1 MACRYTFT
9 ASSPGQRCGKDSV
22 RVAKAPRARTL
33 HPCRAVPA
41 TFAVFAVGIGSAAWS
56 EEEINGLA
64 EVTVTAQKVSENL
77 RNVPISVSVVN
88 SEQMQSQHIVDMSD
102 LSRAAPNF
110 SFSSNGNPGSDLL
123 EMRGISSASGTSP
136 VAIYLG
142 DVPITQ
148 RLTSQSVSYVGQPEP
163 VLLDMQQVEVLRG
176 PQGTLYGASAE
187 AGVLKFQPN
196 PVKLSTFEG
205 TGLAEESVTKYGG
218 NNYRVMGALNLPLVD
233 QVLGIRLAVE
243 SDRNSGFIDRVSPV
257 SNAVEASN
265 INDNETTA
273 ARLTLLARPV
283 EYLSIAAGLTYQR
296 STFGSSNTV
305 SLGLPSLT
313 TNGQVPDSGTNE
325 LIIPSVT
332 INLDMGWATLTSASS
347 DYTRNA
353 PFHFDGTAYDSAYI
367 GTCVLDGLCGSPP
380 IPDLNGG
387 LSGSKIGA
395 LPSPGSDTFFT
406 RIISQELRLAS
417 RPYAPGGSAVTWV
430 TGVYYEQSDDR
441 DSDSQSTPGLT
452 SLFTSLYGP
461 TLLNELFGG
470 PLPNDQIWY
479 DTVHLNEKQYSAF
492 GDVTYHVTEAFRASL
507 GLRYLKAV
515 DHQDGNSGGYFNGNV
530 DTSYAR
536 QSGDHATTPKA
547 SLQYDIS
554 PEAMVYATASKG
566 FRLGGPNYPL
576 IPICAGD
583 LAAIGLTK
591 GPDSYKH
598 DSLWNYEVGT
608 KARPSNALLISAD
621 VFYDRWSQIQQTIPL
636 SVCGQSF
643 NTNLGSATSYGTEI
657 EATAQPIYGLTL
669 ALSGGYTHATL
680 NSAIPALSVQAGTHV
695 EGVPEW
701 STNASVEYRRN
712 ISDSIEGV
720 IRGNYA
726 FVGASHGAFDPNNPD
741 YNRPSYGLAGGS
753 IGVVWH
759 RWEVSAF
766 VKNLFDEQKIIQTP
780 DHASLPI
787 GYVLTPRTVGIS
799 VNGSF

>member
-1 MACRYTFT
+1 MGFILRIA
-9 ASSPGQRCGKDSV
+9 
-22 RVAKAPRARTL
+22 
-33 HPCRAVPA
+33 
-41 TFAVFAVGIGSAAWS
+41 FAVFAMAIGSLAWS
-56 EEEINGLA
+56 EEEPNGLA
-64 EVTVTAQKVSENL
+64 EITVTAQKVTENL
-77 RNVPISVSVVN
+77 RDVPISISVVN
-88 SEQMQSQHIVDMSD
+88 SAQLQSQHIVDLSD

-123 EMRGISSASGTSP
+123 EMRGISSAAGTSP

-163 VLLDMQQVEVLRG
+163 VLLDLQQVEVLRG

-205 TGLAEESVTKYGG
+205 SGLAEDSATKNGG
-218 NNYRVMGALNLPLVD
+218 NNYRVMGVLNLPLVD
-233 QVLGIRLAVE
+233 QTLGIRLAVE
-243 SDRNSGFIDRVSPV
+243 SDRNSGFIDRASPV

-273 ARLTLLARPV
+273 ARLTILAKPF
-283 EYLSIAAGLTYQR
+283 EYLSVTAGLTYQR
-296 STFGSSNTV
+296 STFGSSNTI

-313 TNGQVPDSGTNE
+313 TNSQVPDSGSNT
-325 LIIPSVT
+325 LIIPSLTV
-332 INLDMGWATLTSASS
+332 NLDMGWANLTSVSS

-367 GTCVLDGLCGSPP
+367 GACVLDGLCGSPP
-380 IPDLNGG
+380 ILDLNGG

-395 LPSPGSDTFFT
+395 LPSPGNDTFFT

-417 RPYAPGGSAVTWV
+417 RPYVPGESAVTWV

-441 DSDSQSTPGLT
+441 DSDSQFTPGLT
-452 SLFTSLYGP
+452 TLFTSLYGP
-461 TLLNELFGG
+461 ILLNELFGG

-492 GDVTYHVTEAFRASL
+492 GDVTYHVGEAFRASL
-507 GLRYLKAV
+507 GLRYLRAS
-515 DHQDGNSGGYFNGNV
+515 DHQNGDSGDYFNGNV
-530 DTSYAR
+530 ATSYSQA
-536 QSGDHATTPKA
+536 SSDHAATPKA
-547 SLQYDIS
+547 SLQYDLT
-554 PEAMVYATASKG
+554 PETMVYATVSKG

-576 IPICAGD
+576 IPICAAD

-608 KARPSNALLISAD
+608 KARPSNSLAINAD
-621 VFYDRWSQIQQTIPL
+621 VFYDKWTQIQQAIPL
-636 SVCGQSF
+636 SVCGQIF
-643 NTNLGSATSYGTEI
+643 NTNLGSATSYGAELD
-657 EATAQPIYGLTL
+657 ATAQPISGLTM

-680 NSAIPALSVQAGTHV
+680 DSAIPALSVPAGTHV

-701 STNASVEYRRN
+701 SANSSVEYQRN
-712 ISDSIEGV
+712 IADSIEGV

-726 FVGASHGAFDPNNPD
+726 FVGPSHGALDPASPD
-741 YNRPSYGLAGGS
+741 YNRASYGLAGAS
-753 IGVVWH
+753 IGAVWH
-759 RWEVSAF
+759 RWEISTF
-766 VKNLFDEQKIIQTP
+766 VKNLFNDQKIIQTP

-787 GYVLTPRTVGIS
+787 GYVLTPRTVGVSI
-799 VNGSF
+799 NGYF